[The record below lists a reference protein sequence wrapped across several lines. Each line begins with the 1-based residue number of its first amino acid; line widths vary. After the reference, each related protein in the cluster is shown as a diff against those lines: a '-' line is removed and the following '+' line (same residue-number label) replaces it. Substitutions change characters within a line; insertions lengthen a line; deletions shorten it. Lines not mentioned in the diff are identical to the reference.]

1 VFGAVVV
8 NTPRDRIVQQALD
21 FSTSLRAPT
30 RKQLGFFTTPA
41 TSANVAKLS
50 LTEHDVKDLK
60 NCKPNDCKLK
70 LPASAMQRAQSE
82 IKWSGGN
89 VAAQVN
95 ALFRV
100 MTVSYVNDYRTRGDA
115 ALVVYDNIG
124 HVRASDAF
132 SSLLGDSRY
141 QLPTQDAVIRYLKQY
156 PAGRLDGVRE
166 SIYWCMDQ
174 LKGLKAVL
182 SVNHALVYAPPDQ
195 PGVTVIANKQ
205 IYADRY
211 LEAMLDVTALAERAP
226 SGGKPGVYLLKL
238 RRMRFDRLQ
247 SGGLLDIRG
256 KVVKGMREQMVSD
269 LQRLKATGEQST
281 H

>member
-1 VFGAVVV
+1 
-8 NTPRDRIVQQALD
+8 
-21 FSTSLRAPT
+21 
-30 RKQLGFFTTPA
+30 
-41 TSANVAKLS
+41 
-50 LTEHDVKDLK
+50 
-60 NCKPNDCKLK
+60 
-70 LPASAMQRAQSE
+70 
-82 IKWSGGN
+82 
-89 VAAQVN
+89 
-95 ALFRV
+95 
-100 MTVSYVNDYRTRGDA
+100 
-115 ALVVYDNIG
+115 
-124 HVRASDAF
+124 
-132 SSLLGDSRY
+132 
-141 QLPTQDAVIRYLKQY
+141 
-156 PAGRLDGVRE
+156 
-166 SIYWCMDQ
+166 MDQ

-226 SGGKPGVYLLKL
+226 SGGKPGVYLLKI